1 MSTTEQPA
9 SLLRPV
15 VDDRAERRERARLG
29 GGEERIAKQ
38 HDGGKL
44 TARERIALL
53 IDEGTF
59 CEFGIHAHPHFSQ
72 AAMAGR
78 EAPADGVITG
88 YGKVDGR
95 MVAVCAYDFTVM
107 AGGGGVT
114 GGLKGTRPRGLGP
127 AERVAVGGGA
137 GLGGGGAPA

>member
-9 SLLRPV
+9 GLLRPLV
-15 VDDRAERRERARLG
+15 EDLAARRERARLG
-29 GGEERIAKQ
+29 GGAEKIAKQ
-38 HDGGKL
+38 HEAGKL
-44 TARERIALL
+44 TARERLDLL
-53 IDEGTF
+53 IDQGTF
-59 CEFGIHAHPHFSQ
+59 CEFGMHAQPHFSQ

-107 AGGGGVT
+107 AGGVGGT
-114 GGLKGTRPRGLGP
+114 GGAQGARPR
-127 AERVAVGGGA
+127 ARARRE
-137 GLGGGGAPA
+137 